1 MVPKDPK
8 TPKLPKSPKD
18 DLNRREFLAP
28 AAAGLAMTLVPRHV
42 LGGPGHVAPSDKIA
56 LAYIG
61 CGTQGTRELLRLI
74 AVPEVQI
81 TAVCDP
87 VKDGTNYID
96 WDKTGLRDNVRKAL
110 GDPNWGAGVSGIR
123 AGRDMAKEIIET
135 YYAKYRGAEKF
146 KGVASYADFR
156 ELLEKE
162 NGLDAVKI
170 MTPDHLHATI
180 SIAAMKKDKHVMI
193 HKPLSNRVAEVRM
206 VVDSARKTGVATHL
220 LAWRRPLTA
229 LREMLL
235 DGSIG
240 TLREVHNWTDRPFWP
255 QALSLPTD
263 TPPVPA
269 GFDWDLWLGPSLERP
284 YHPSYTHAV
293 FRGWYEFGGGSIAD
307 MGNYSLWPIFMALD
321 LPVPYSVE
329 AQCSSS
335 CEINDQVSTI
345 KMNDFAFPYANRLC
359 FKFAAH
365 GPWPEL
371 KLYWYDGGM
380 RPFTPDELLADGKP
394 IPATGSLFIG
404 DKGVIL
410 NNEIVPAKKMQQ
422 YRAAKGL
429 PEPQSGRG
437 GRGGGGGGAESE
449 WIAAVKGGPASAGNF
464 LNAANCSETIALA
477 GAAIRYS
484 RSIFNEDHCAPAL
497 LWDKD
502 KMSFTNAAEANANL
516 TREYRDG
523 WKVTS
528 A

>member
-1 MVPKDPK
+1 MIPKVNM
-8 TPKLPKSPKD
+8 
-18 DLNRREFLAP
+18 NRREFLAP
-28 AAAGLAMTLVPRHV
+28 AAAGLALTLVPRHV
-42 LGGPGHVAPSDKIA
+42 LGGPGYVAPSDKIT

-74 AVPEVQI
+74 ATPEVQI

-96 WDKTGLRDNVRKAL
+96 WDKTGLRDGVRSAL
-110 GDPNWGAGVSGIR
+110 ENPDWGAGVEGIR

-135 YYAKYRGAEKF
+135 YYAKKRAAENF

-162 NGLDAVKI
+162 KDLDSVKI

-180 SIAAMKKDKHVMI
+180 SIAAMKKGKHVVM
-193 HKPLSNRVAEVRM
+193 HKPLANRVAEVRM
-206 VVDSARKTGVATHL
+206 VVESARKTGMATHL
-220 LAWRRPLTA
+220 LAWRRPIDSV
-229 LREMLL
+229 RDMLL
-235 DGSIG
+235 DGAIG
-240 TLREVHNWTDRPFWP
+240 TVREVHNWTDRPFWP

-269 GFDWDLWLGPSLERP
+269 GFDWDLWLGPALERP

-293 FRGWYEFGGGSIAD
+293 FRGWYDFGGGSIAD
-307 MGNYSLWPIFMALD
+307 MGNYSLWPIFRALD

-329 AQCSSS
+329 AQSSSS

-345 KMNDFAFPYANRLC
+345 KVNDFAFPYANRVC

-365 GPWPEL
+365 GQWPAL

-380 RPFTPDELLADGKP
+380 RPFTPDELLEDGKS

-410 NNEIVPAKKMQQ
+410 NNEVIPAKKMQD
-422 YRAAKGL
+422 YRTRKGL
-429 PEPQSGRG
+429 PQPQEERRGPG
-437 GRGGGGGGAESE
+437 GRYAAETE
-449 WIAAVKGGPASAGNF
+449 WVAAFKGGPASQGSF
-464 LNAANCSETIALA
+464 LNAANCAEAIALA
-477 GAAIRYS
+477 GAAIRYG
-484 RSIFNEDHCAPAL
+484 RKIFHEDHCAPAL
-497 LWDKD
+497 LWDQENMKF
-502 KMSFTNAAEANANL
+502 SNVAEANQYL
-516 TREYRDG
+516 TREYREG
-523 WKVTS
+523 WNLTS